1 MTLDEAG
8 VKKFELADL
17 LPMKKFQNLQS
28 LNLCSTYFPLSF
40 PIKLS
45 DD

>member
-8 VKKFELADL
+8 ATNFGLADL
-17 LPMKKFQNLQS
+17 LPVKKFQNLQS

-40 PIKLS
+40 PVKLS
-45 DD
+45 DE